1 MNVTATTYH
10 HSAMCDIHYGRPC
23 SCTHNVTT
31 FNSITASAVPSI
43 PKTITATQ
51 RLAALA
57 QAQET
62 EDYCDSIYVEHG
74 SQADKKMRD
83 CVKILRELAGDAKVE
98 R

>member
-51 RLAALA
+51 RLAALNLA
-57 QAQET
+57 REIQEYGDT
-62 EDYCDSIYVEHG
+62 AVNPYARKLLRDSYSLLI
-74 SQADKKMRD
+74 
-83 CVKILRELAGDAKVE
+83 ELAGDAKGE